1 MPGCQFAGVV
11 VEVGSEAED
20 HDEEAGTSL
29 AQHTRQTASDVLT
42 PALQIGDHVLGAC
55 RFGSYAT
62 CLNVPAQQ
70 VLWKTYI
77 V

>member
-11 VEVGSEAED
+11 IELGPEAD
-20 HDEEAGTSL
+20 DDDQEASTSL
-29 AQHTRQTASDVLT
+29 TQHIRQTASEVPT

-70 VLWKTYI
+70 VR
-77 V
+77 